1 MGERR
6 KPQEARE
13 EAASL
18 AARLMGAE
26 PLAAGWRPDGS
37 LVVIGADGRKGVF
50 VRRADGGWERRP

>member
-6 KPQEARE
+6 KMQEARE
-13 EAASL
+13 EAAPL
-18 AARLMGAE
+18 AARLTGAE

-37 LVVIGADGRKGVF
+37 LAVIGADGRKWVF

>member
-6 KPQEARE
+6 KPQTAQE
-13 EAASL
+13 EALPL

-37 LVVIGADGRKGVF
+37 LAVIGADGRKGVF